1 MNEVK
6 IVIQSTR
13 QREKTM
19 TGAKS
24 RFKIIYENILDDFG
38 CLLSKERIL
47 IENRTRNNRREIDGR
62 KRKKM
67 GLEMRTGGIN

>member
-1 MNEVK
+1 MNKGK
-6 IVIQSTR
+6 IVIQSTH

-67 GLEMRTGGIN
+67 GLGRRTGGIN